1 MNAKNVACM
10 KQLIQEH
17 EPSTLIAVAT
27 KPKRDQMPSL
37 FVGIRVQNFCE
48 FWRTSANYILITHI
62 MAKIFINSFK
72 YQFSKG
78 FIKLHNYTYPIGNNF
93 EEND

>member
-1 MNAKNVACM
+1 MNAKNVACDGVAADSRT
-10 KQLIQEH
+10 H
-17 EPSTLIAVAT
+17 EMTTLIAVAT

-48 FWRTSANYILITHI
+48 FWRTCANYILITHI

-78 FIKLHNYTYPIGNNF
+78 FYIIA
-93 EEND
+93 